1 MGRKGA
7 VGPER
12 REVRSNERS
21 IEKINF
27 IQLIYLFLLFEQ
39 GGYGYAR
46 ALLTQRTTAEVRA

>member
-12 REVRSNERS
+12 RKVQSNGRF
-21 IEKINF
+21 IEKNNF
-27 IQLIYLFLLFEQ
+27 IQLIYLFLLFHH

-46 ALLTQRTTAEVRA
+46 ALLTQLDNC